1 MTSGIKKE
9 ISDRTSYPDWARMYK
24 NSLASNEYNLNVS
37 SQFPIKTILR
47 DYEYMGDIGL
57 TQGVD
62 FDLDEHNGRF
72 CVTPDFPNGY
82 TPISLHEA
90 DGTPVFPYN
99 IGRFLW
105 DPTGG
110 SVNSLAQNI
119 TVFAEGVLNQG
130 LKNSLTHSGHCEL
143 QFGAEGGHYKIE
155 FSTNLTDG
163 FSTLATNITSSS
175 HHFEFTHLLHILKV
189 VFTV

>member
-1 MTSGIKKE
+1 MTSGYQKRM
-9 ISDRTSYPDWARMYK
+9 ISDRTSYPDWAARMYGK
-24 NSLASNEYNLNVS
+24 NSLASNEYGPNVS
-37 SQFPIKTILR
+37 SQFPIGHYIE

-72 CVTPDFPNGY
+72 CVTPDFPNGIY
-82 TPISLHEA
+82 AYFITCEA

-99 IGRFLW
+99 IGRAYYGT
-105 DPTGG
+105 PTGG

-130 LKNSLTHSGHCEL
+130 LKQLLLLTLVIVSYSLMVPRV
-143 QFGAEGGHYKIE
+143 
-155 FSTNLTDG
+155 
-163 FSTLATNITSSS
+163 ATIKLNFQPISRMAFQ
-175 HHFEFTHLLHILKV
+175 H
-189 VFTV
+189 